1 MPYTKDYIIINIKGS
16 VNEKIIESKRGS
28 KSFGNSCGLYFV
40 VFIIFFWG
48 FGFRSFWC
56 WCIGWTSCW
65 FDTWNNFSAICS
77 MAKYYEDKQKKKL
90 TIQEFPGLSLFRG
103 LCRLPELVP
112 FLLTNSC
119 TLFIAWF
126 TTICSWWEWP
136 NLLLWQFRLNLI
148 LQFRCIEVC
157 WNIYLVHRINYTR

>member
-1 MPYTKDYIIINIKGS
+1 MYITYKLISNKWIACYVMPYTKDYIIINIKGS

-65 FDTWNNFSAICS
+65 FDTWNNCSIICS
-77 MAKYYEDKQKKKL
+77 TIKNNLKIHKTYHSRVSKFVLVQKSLSIARVGTVPSYKSLYALHSLIHDHLQLMGMAKSSSL
-90 TIQEFPGLSLFRG
+90 TIS
-103 LCRLPELVP
+103 
-112 FLLTNSC
+112 S
-119 TLFIAWF
+119 
-126 TTICSWWEWP
+126 
-136 NLLLWQFRLNLI
+136 
-148 LQFRCIEVC
+148 
-157 WNIYLVHRINYTR
+157 